1 MQKSTFEI
9 LQMEAVEI
17 LLDETFRHVHEIAHE
32 QYQAI
37 GKTNAQL
44 LLVATTRFIHKGVI
58 YPSTPTSSYQGGI
71 PTLHYSLISE
81 LESINKL
88 VISADY
94 HAIKNFFVAAISQS
108 HNGIVLD
115 GVLPAVLVNTL
126 RAKFIEYEF
135 KSIDMGICD
144 GLKPEPL
151 STTQQNIQLIKDHYA
166 STISTIRN
174 LLMDKLLLQS

>member
-1 MQKSTFEI
+1 MQKSTFEL
-9 LQMEAVEI
+9 LQVEAVDM
-17 LLDETFRHVHEIAHE
+17 LLDETFRHVNATAQE

-37 GKTNAQL
+37 GKTNAKL
-44 LLVATTRFIHKGVI
+44 LLVATTCFLHKGVI
-58 YPSTPTSSYQGGI
+58 YPSTATSPHQGNI

-88 VISADY
+88 AAQADY

-115 GVLPAVLVNTL
+115 SVLPAVLANTL
-126 RAKFIEYEF
+126 RSRFTEHEF
-135 KSIDMGICD
+135 KSIDMGLCD

-151 STTQQNIQLIKDHYA
+151 STTQQNIQKIKDHYA

-174 LLMDKLLLQS
+174 LLMDKLLLQP

>member
-1 MQKSTFEI
+1 MQKSTFDL
-9 LQMEAVEI
+9 LQAEAVDI
-17 LLDETFRHVHEIAHE
+17 LLDETFRHITATAHE

-44 LLVATTRFIHKGVI
+44 LFVRETRFLHKGKV
-58 YPSTPTSSYQGGI
+58 YPTAPVNSYQGGI

-88 VISADY
+88 VTSADY